1 MCSLNSHRSTAST
14 IAALVVG
21 MLCVRAQAAADG
33 WETFHGTA
41 RPAGQNCSAP
51 HDRNP
56 DLRRA
61 DNRRLR
67 LPAGFSRKIE
77 VYGHFIDD
85 PRFVAKVY
93 GTGTANR
100 GGGVGGAVNSARG
113 CGNIGSVL
121 VNINVP
127 AESGSA
133 SPELR
138 IGVGGDD
145 WHARIPV
152 EIVTLS
158 VKGVG
163 WAAETL
169 RGGSTFL
176 AAGVRPPPPGPIGPP
191 LETRRLVGSSAGG
204 CSGNNCP
211 QSAGSAVAP
220 DGPGAGAI
228 STVGNDLPDA
238 IGGCIDDIGG
248 SARIDGNLLTLNMP
262 ADRRA
267 VSVMACLRRPMILEY
282 KVHFPDLDTGAVGF
296 DQTSGVPL
304 KAPTPHVAP
313 PQLTGPT
320 LPAGEDR
327 FRLFRFT
334 DEFLA
339 NATGTQ
345 RINIVGP
352 GNISTQTLTIV
363 VRTGR

>member
-1 MCSLNSHRSTAST
+1 MRPVFVSRSNLSFVAAT
-14 IAALVVG
+14 IAGLYCVGAL
-21 MLCVRAQAAADG
+21 AAADG

-67 LPAGFSRKIE
+67 LPAGFSRKVE

-100 GGGVGGAVNSARG
+100 AGGVGGAVNGARG

-121 VNINVP
+121 VNIDVP
-127 AESGSA
+127 AEAAADNS
-133 SPELR
+133 ELR
-138 IGVGGDD
+138 IGAGGDD

-152 EIVTLS
+152 KIVPLS
-158 VKGVG
+158 VKSVG
-163 WAAETL
+163 WAAQTL

-176 AAGVRPPPPGPIGPP
+176 AVGVRTPPPGPVGPP
-191 LETRRLVGSSAGG
+191 LETPRLAGSSVAG

-211 QSAGSAVAP
+211 QSAGSAVLP
-220 DGPGAGAI
+220 DGPGAGVI
-228 STVGNDLPDA
+228 STVGNELPDA

-267 VSVMACLRRPMILEY
+267 AAVMACLRRPMILEY

-304 KAPTPHVAP
+304 KAPAPHVAP

-320 LPAGEDR
+320 LPVGEDR

-334 DEFLA
+334 DEFLT

-345 RINIVGP
+345 RINIAGP
-352 GNISTQTLTIV
+352 GNITTQTLTIS
-363 VRTGR
+363 VRTGL